1 MKKILSFLFVLI
13 LTFGL
18 LIGCGSETEDESQTA
33 DDSAEQTEQT
43 EESEG
48 TEESEE
54 GSFPL
59 TITDALDNEVTI
71 DEQPERIVSV
81 IPSNTEIAFAL
92 GLEDEIVGVSDH
104 DNYPEEVQEKESIG
118 GLEMNIE
125 VILSLDPD
133 LVLAHGSSA
142 ESSQEGLQQIRDSG
156 INVFVVN
163 DAQDIKG
170 TYEAI
175 DQIGQVTGTQEEAD
189 EIVNNME
196 EGFANLSE
204 TAEEIPEEE
213 RKSVFFEVS
222 PEPDIFTAGQNTFF
236 ASLLEVVGADN
247 AAEEMDGW
255 VSIDPESIVELDP
268 EVIITTY
275 GHYSDNPVEQVVSR
289 DGWGSVAAVENE
301 DVYDI
306 HSDIVS
312 RPGPR
317 LVEGAEEIA
326 EVVYPEY
333 FEAE

>member
-1 MKKILSFLFVLI
+1 MKRILSFLFVFI

-18 LIGCGSETEDESQTA
+18 LVGCGSDSENEEQTS
-33 DDSAEQTEQT
+33 DDSTEQT
-43 EESEG
+43 EELA
-48 TEESEE
+48 ESEE
-54 GSFPL
+54 EAFPL
-59 TITDALDNEVTI
+59 TVTDALDNEVTI
-71 DEQPERIVSV
+71 DERPERIVSV

-92 GLEDEIVGVSDH
+92 GLEDEIVGVSDL
-104 DNYPEEVQEKESIG
+104 DNYPEEAQEKESIG

-142 ESSQEGLQQIRDSG
+142 ESSQEGLQQIRDSD
-156 INVFVVN
+156 IDVFVVN
-163 DAQDIKG
+163 EAQDIEG

-175 DQIGQVTGTQEEAD
+175 EQIGQVTGTQDEAD
-189 EIVNNME
+189 EIVSDME
-196 EGFANLSE
+196 EEFASLSE

-236 ASLLEVVGADN
+236 DSLLEVVGADN
-247 AAEEMDGW
+247 AAEELDGW
-255 VSIDPESIVELDP
+255 VPIAPESIVELDP
-268 EVIITTY
+268 DVIITTY

-289 DGWGSVAAVENE
+289 DGWGSVTAVENE

-306 HSDIVS
+306 HSDLVS